1 MGQGWHRVE
10 QFVLRSRDTIEELS
24 LEMCYWHL
32 DQPYFWKNAD
42 PFTDLCQKL
51 HRLRSVQFRMSLQIL
66 GEPPPDILAGFTRSF
81 RTHYWLDGPLG
92 CVNVAVDVHRIHNV
106 VQIISLPYAF
116 PSTCLLRS
124 IDLVNVQFNARD
136 EGECAPLNISALFES
151 VWTRVQRLAIEFN
164 VNELIPLSFLRALQ
178 SAHAK
183 SR

>member
-1 MGQGWHRVE
+1 MGRGWHRVE

-51 HRLRSVQFRMSLQIL
+51 HCLRSVQFRMSLQIL
-66 GEPPPDILAGFTRSF
+66 GEPSPDILTGFTRSF
-81 RTHYWLDGPLG
+81 QTHYWLDGSFG
-92 CVNVAVDVHRIHNV
+92 RVNVAVDLHRLYNV

-124 IDLVNVQFNARD
+124 IDFVNVQFNTKG
-136 EGECAPLNISALFES
+136 EGKCSLLDISTLLES
-151 VWTRVQRLAIEFN
+151 LWTRFRRLVIEFN
-164 VNELIPLSFLRALQ
+164 VDELIPLSFLHALQ